1 MRPEDCRRKLWEM
14 HHAEIVSSDV
24 IGSSYS
30 SVFDAGLTSV
40 VDGTQVKVVAWYDNE
55 WGYSTR
61 LVELAQRVLGR
72 CRSRPRRVVRRSA
85 RQAVRRRSVPAPRAS
100 ARAIPP
106 SVTAT
111 STANRVPIADPSVTR
126 ASASYE

>member
-1 MRPEDCRRKLWEM
+1 
-14 HHAEIVSSDV
+14 V

-61 LVELAQRVLGR
+61 LVELAERVLV
-72 CRSRPRRVVRRSA
+72 PV
-85 RQAVRRRSVPAPRAS
+85 AV
-100 ARAIPP
+100 
-106 SVTAT
+106 
-111 STANRVPIADPSVTR
+111 
-126 ASASYE
+126 